1 MLYEPS
7 RAKPRAFYTLAAVL
21 KIGWPIV
28 RTSPE
33 EQTLLNAHGFT

>member
-1 MLYEPS
+1 MLYVPS
-7 RAKPRAFYTLAAVL
+7 PAKPRAFYTLAAVL

-33 EQTLLNAHGFT
+33 EQSLLNAHGVT